1 MFGKLSLVVC
11 LNLAATHPAILHP
24 LAYKHA
30 MLRTDTIPSD
40 PQATHKRYVHDEAM
54 DRTVIGQ
61 NNAVPKHISGYSG
74 FVPQIRDAALGETFA
89 SHCAKVMNRHMDAK
103 NDRRAL
109 NAKPVGGFAFSG
121 TSTKPKA
128 KLVVKDVGLNLTY
141 TAQ

>member
-1 MFGKLSLVVC
+1 M
-11 LNLAATHPAILHP
+11 
-24 LAYKHA
+24 
-30 MLRTDTIPSD
+30 PSA
-40 PQATHKRYVHDEAM
+40 PHATHKQFVHD
-54 DRTVIGQ
+54 DKLDTTVIGL

-89 SHCAKVMNRHMDAK
+89 SHCAKVMTRHMDAK

-121 TSTKPKA
+121 TVRRPKP
-128 KLVVKDVGLNLTY
+128 KLVVKDVGLDLRY

>member
-1 MFGKLSLVVC
+1 VC
-11 LNLAATHPAILHP
+11 DFVCRADSSRRPIDIMRNANATLLAIVPC
-24 LAYKHA
+24 
-30 MLRTDTIPSD
+30 TDIIPSD
-40 PQATHKRYVHDEAM
+40 PQATHKRYVHDDAM
-54 DRTVIGQ
+54 DQTVIGQ

-89 SHCAKVMNRHMDAK
+89 SHCAKVMGRHMDAK

-109 NAKPVGGFAFSG
+109 NANPVGGFAFSG
-121 TSTKPKA
+121 TTTKPQA

>member
-1 MFGKLSLVVC
+1 MPSPF
-11 LNLAATHPAILHP
+11 LAHTPCRP
-24 LAYKHA
+24 
-30 MLRTDTIPSD
+30 DVIPSD
-40 PQATHKRYVHDEAM
+40 PQATHKRFVHDAQLE
-54 DRTVIGQ
+54 RTVIGQ

-89 SHCAKVMNRHMDAK
+89 SHCAKVMKRHMDAK

-121 TSTKPKA
+121 TASKPRA

>member
-1 MFGKLSLVVC
+1 MMRNASTTLLALVPC
-11 LNLAATHPAILHP
+11 ADI
-24 LAYKHA
+24 
-30 MLRTDTIPSD
+30 IPSD
-40 PQATHKRYVHDEAM
+40 PQATHKRYVHDDAM
-54 DRTVIGQ
+54 DQTVIGQ

-89 SHCAKVMNRHMDAK
+89 SHCAKVMGRHMDAK

-109 NAKPVGGFAFSG
+109 NANPVGGFAFSG
-121 TSTKPKA
+121 TTTKPQA